1 MRGNYNERQL
11 LQILQRFKL
20 RMGDWFCEISN
31 TIFGRYIEC
40 DHYHDRFLIID
51 DTVYHIGASLKDLG
65 KRLFAFNRMEM
76 GAEEI
81 LIWADR
87 G

>member
-31 TIFGRYIEC
+31 TIIWTLY
-40 DHYHDRFLIID
+40 
-51 DTVYHIGASLKDLG
+51 
-65 KRLFAFNRMEM
+65 RM
-76 GAEEI
+76 
-81 LIWADR
+81 
-87 G
+87 